1 MLNENFI
8 LSLKTFE
15 EAGTYSQKEKE
26 FYVYQINQINEETIK
41 TQKAIREKQNKEV
54 AAKVYRKL

>member
-1 MLNENFI
+1 MCEI
-8 LSLKTFE
+8 KE
-15 EAGTYSQKEKE
+15 YKKYTYWLEEKE